1 MSRLVLAFLCFFRIL
16 FGKKLPP
23 GAMRFLPEGTTAKSH
38 PEPAVTAKPPRPEAA
53 KPTSDGKEAKAEPDR
68 PKVSTAQHHRDG
80 ALALLALL
88 QREGRLVDF
97 LREPLDGF
105 SDADIGAAARD
116 VHRGCRKVLDQHL
129 SLEPVM
135 PGEEEAKVVVPK
147 GFDPAEIRLIGE
159 AKGEPP
165 LRGTLRHHGWRV
177 VDAKLPALAEG
188 VDRMVI
194 APAEVEL
201 SQDRRAARR
210 SAEGAMTIRTVIPG
224 NARTG
229 SHRSTTSMGDP
240 LARRRPGTQSF
251 LLHPWVPALASLGRD
266 DNHLERQ
273 KCQETNRSA
282 TSCRTP
288 RCVTACTPS
297 ATSTIWNM

>member
-1 MSRLVLAFLCFFRIL
+1 ML

-23 GAMRFLPEGTTAKSH
+23 EAMAYLPESATPSLPAPVPKPADKPAARAEAVAK
-38 PEPAVTAKPPRPEAA
+38 EAVAKEAA
-53 KPTSDGKEAKAEPDR
+53 AKEAAAREA
-68 PKVSTAQHHRDG
+68 KVEGEKPRASAAQNHRDG

-135 PGEEEAKVVVPK
+135 PGSEEERVAVPR

-165 LRGTLRHHGWRV
+165 FRGTLRHHGWRV
-177 VDAKLPALAEG
+177 VDAKLPALADG

-201 SQDRRAARR
+201 
-210 SAEGAMTIRTVIPG
+210 
-224 NARTG
+224 
-229 SHRSTTSMGDP
+229 
-240 LARRRPGTQSF
+240 
-251 LLHPWVPALASLGRD
+251 
-266 DNHLERQ
+266 
-273 KCQETNRSA
+273 
-282 TSCRTP
+282 
-288 RCVTACTPS
+288 
-297 ATSTIWNM
+297 